1 MAKKVLVIST
11 SMRNNANYDI
21 LADEFIKGAI
31 ASGNDAQKITLKDKK
46 IAFCKGC
53 LSCAHTK
60 KCVIDDDVT
69 EIFEKIKEVDV
80 VVWATPVYYY
90 AMSGQ
95 MKTLMDRMNA
105 LYSLDYKFREIY
117 LIATAADVPKSAIKG
132 TLDALKC
139 WMSCFG
145 GVKLMGA
152 IEGTGL
158 TSPNEVKAHNN
169 YLLEAYNMGKSV

>member
-1 MAKKVLVIST
+1 MPKKIIVIST
-11 SMRNNANYDI
+11 SLRENANSDI
-21 LADEFIKGAI
+21 LADEFIKGALENQ
-31 ASGNDAQKITLKDKK
+31 NDVEKISLKGKN
-46 IAFCKGC
+46 ISFCKGC
-53 LSCAHTK
+53 LACQK
-60 KCVIDDDVT
+60 LGKCVIEDSVNEIIEKVKEADVL
-69 EIFEKIKEVDV
+69 
-80 VVWATPVYYY
+80 VWATPVYYY
-90 AMSGQ
+90 TMSGQ

-117 LIATAADVPKSAIKG
+117 LIATAADAPKTAIKG
-132 TLDALKC
+132 TLDALEC

-169 YLLEAYNMGKSV
+169 YLFEAYNMGKSV